1 MHFSVP
7 FITTFIAT
15 VTILS
20 SLSSP
25 TTAQPPLNTI
35 LCYQCLEKAAVAI
48 TPSCAGLVS
57 TPLSAIINPFTLT
70 DAQKSCYC
78 GLGAASASWAKTCE
92 APETCDSGTITQY
105 IQSFAVVKGTVC
117 LAAGIGNSL
126 TGGNGAGQVVVPAS
140 VAAKVVAGLAAVTVG
155 VVSIF

>member
-1 MHFSVP
+1 MRFSKT
-7 FITTFIAT
+7 FITALIAT
-15 VTILS
+15 LTVLS
-20 SLSSP
+20 SLSRP

-35 LCYQCLEKAAVAI
+35 LCYQSLEKAAVAI

-126 TGGNGAGQVVVPAS
+126 TGGNGAGQEAVPAS
-140 VAAKVVAGLAAVTVG
+140 VAVKVVMGLAAAAVG
-155 VVSIF
+155 VAF